1 MQKDLSKQKSFLG
14 ELKITRRLFIYAD
27 FNKYFKEVK
36 VFQAYQK
43 RLGHFNNTYKSAY
56 KTKTVLLTMDRLKQL

>member
-56 KTKTVLLTMDRLKQL
+56 KTKTFLLTMDRLKHL